1 MKTTTFENE
10 HEWMGPKTRS
20 LDLSHSALAYQ
31 FTVLYKF
38 PFQVPP
44 IIANQVGSNN
54 QNASDWFATK
64 KINLKKKNCHVLP
77 VENLSNS
84 SRVLK
89 LVYTVNWWWTPFYCI
104 STLRSVSVTT
114 PNLLQLLQTW
124 LTVTSYH
131 CLPRQLDE
139 LTKSYVARVNSAI
152 RCLQFVVLR
161 LEAPAASVL
170 LVFFALLFV
179 VFFWAPL

>member
-1 MKTTTFENE
+1 
-10 HEWMGPKTRS
+10 MGPKTRS